1 MLCADCFLTV
11 DANNNLSVK
20 YVLSENAMMVILK
33 GIFNYIV
40 ELIGTLFVENKQKSG
55 KSRLISRKTFMGFF
69 LLFFEKNLELKF
81 NSNENENVTNSSV
94 WFKSEINLPACL
106 HTIHE

>member
-1 MLCADCFLTV
+1 MFCADCFLTV

-40 ELIGTLFVENKQKSG
+40 ELIGTLFVENRAEIRQIK
-55 KSRLISRKTFMGFF
+55 IDI
-69 LLFFEKNLELKF
+69 EKNIYGLFSFILW
-81 NSNENENVTNSSV
+81 NE
-94 WFKSEINLPACL
+94 FRIEIQFEWKWKCN
-106 HTIHE
+106 